1 MTAAFSRQLG
11 AQPGIQLNP
20 VLDNTDGFAP
30 TTADQVFAAVMRA
43 TRGRI
48 DKPFYVDAGTVSAKL
63 GAGESMRVTPLNE
76 AYVHVVEA
84 LNNGS
89 TRAAIQRLV
98 PAAAVLQLMVAET
111 APVGSGAVLVATVL
125 AGAVTGATITDG
137 GEDYP
142 DDVVILIGG
151 PGAGAVLQATVTD
164 GSITAVAKIA
174 GGTGYTTAPPLTVLG
189 GTTTAYSVADE
200 LPEGGFLFA
209 VNHLGCY
216 NDGVSISYH
225 ADALNDANGNVI
237 ANPTI
242 TFRLLDP
249 TGINIYG
256 DISASLDPTAVDD
269 FNNSLFLP
277 DVVAA
282 LTDEMEITV
291 GANATVTPDS
301 DAYGRDDNGLD
312 KWSTSAV
319 LDYFSE
325 GGFGYAVADYTKA
338 VNALQF
344 TDLDYGYIASCGS
357 QAVALISQLSNLA
370 FNVNTCFRLDVPGT
384 LTPAEAITWVA
395 QLSLVGT
402 KDYYCHVYWSPIK
415 SADPTGI
422 NGNSVF
428 GTSTF
433 NIARACARNAQ
444 TDANGFAPK
453 NAPIAGKAWPLNRTQ
468 MSQIYTPSDNELSD
482 LATAKINPV
491 LFTKYNGGGLYVFTD
506 SLTSATTT
514 VSFKKLI
521 SVAEM
526 SSSIDDNVVMAG
538 KEFIQLPMS
547 LCIKKY
553 NDYLKTLFEG
563 AQSANWL
570 VPSAF
575 MNGAAFQYSVTPST
589 VKPADNVIVKYS
601 LRYDGVARQINVTQT
616 ISK

>member
-1 MTAAFSRQLG
+1 MAAPFVRQLG

-20 VLDNTDGFAP
+20 VLDNSDGFAP
-30 TTADQVFAAVMRA
+30 TNTDQVFGTVMRA

-63 GAGESMRVTPLNE
+63 GPGESMRVTPLNE

-98 PAAAVLQLMVAET
+98 PAAAVLQKMVAVT
-111 APVGSGAVLVATVL
+111 AAVGTGAVLVATIA
-125 AGAVTGATITDG
+125 AGAVTGASITSGGTNYPADVTIQ
-137 GEDYP
+137 
-142 DDVVILIGG
+142 IGG
-151 PGAGAVLQATVTD
+151 PGAGAVLHATVTA
-164 GSITAVAKIA
+164 GVITAVSLVA
-174 GGTGYTTAPPLTVLG
+174 GGTGYTTAPSLTVVG
-189 GTTTAYSVADE
+189 GTTTTYSVASSE
-200 LPEGGFLFA
+200 PGGFLFSIT
-209 VNHLGCY
+209 HLECY
-216 NDGVSISYH
+216 NDGAKISYH
-225 ADALNDANGNVI
+225 ADELLDANGNPV
-237 ANPTI
+237 ANPLI
-242 TFRLLDP
+242 TLRLLDP
-249 TGINIYG
+249 NGVNIFG
-256 DISASLDPTAVDD
+256 DITASFDPTAVDD
-269 FNNSLFLP
+269 FNNSLYLP

-282 LTDEMEITV
+282 LTDAMVVVV
-291 GANATVTPDS
+291 GANATVAPNS

-312 KWSTSAV
+312 QWSTSAV
-319 LDYFSE
+319 LNYFSE
-325 GGFGYAVADYTKA
+325 GGFTYATADYTKA

-344 TDLDYGYIASCGS
+344 TPLDYGYIASCGS
-357 QAVALISQLSNLA
+357 QSVALLSQLSALA
-370 FNVNTCFRLDVPGT
+370 YNVNTCFKLDVPGT
-384 LTPAEAITWVA
+384 LTPAQAIAWVA

-453 NAPIAGKAWPLNRTQ
+453 NYPIAGKAWPLNRTN
-468 MSQIYTPSDNELSD
+468 MSQIYTPGNNELSD
-482 LATAKINPV
+482 LAAAKINPV

-526 SSSIDDNVVMAG
+526 SSSIDENVVMAG
-538 KEFIQLPMS
+538 REFIQLPMAI
-547 LCIKKY
+547 CIKKY
-553 NDYLKTLFEG
+553 NDYLKTLFEDAETAG
-563 AQSANWL
+563 WL
-570 VPSAF
+570 KPRAA
-575 MNGAAFQYSVTPST
+575 MNGAASQYSVVPNAQ
-589 VKPADNVIVKYS
+589 KPADKVDVKYT
-601 LRYDGVARQINVTQT
+601 LGYDGVARQITVTQT

>member
-1 MTAAFSRQLG
+1 MPSAFSRQLG

-30 TTADQVFAAVMRA
+30 DNSDQVFGTVMRS

-48 DKPFYVDAGTVSAKL
+48 DKPFAVDAGTVSALL

-84 LNNGS
+84 LNNG
-89 TRAAIQRLV
+89 AAQAIIQRIT
-98 PAAAVLQLMVAET
+98 PASAVLQMMIAVTGE
-111 APVGSGAVLVATVL
+111 VGSGAVLVATVV
-125 AGAVTGATITDG
+125 AGAVTAVAVTTG

-142 DDVVILIGG
+142 SDVTIQVGG
-151 PGAGAVLQATVTD
+151 PGTGALLQATVVA
-164 GSITAVAKIA
+164 GVITAVAVIA
-174 GGTGYTTAPPLTVLG
+174 GGTGYVTAPTLTVLG
-189 GTTTAYSVADE
+189 GTTTTYSVADE
-200 LPEGGFLFA
+200 LPEGFFLS
-209 VNHLGCY
+209 VTHLQCY
-216 NDGVSISYH
+216 NDGASISYH
-225 ADALNDANGNVI
+225 ADAATDATGNPI
-237 ANPTI
+237 ANPSI

-249 TGINIYG
+249 NGVNIFG
-256 DISASLDPTAVDD
+256 DIPASLDPTAVDD
-269 FNNSLFLP
+269 YNNSLYLP

-282 LTDEMEITV
+282 LTDGMEIEV
-291 GANATVTPDS
+291 GADATVAPNS
-301 DAYGRDDNGLD
+301 DAYGRDENGID

-319 LDYFSE
+319 LSYFSE
-325 GGFGYAVADYTKA
+325 GGFGYEVADYTKA
-338 VNALQF
+338 VNALQY
-344 TDLDYGYIASCGS
+344 TELEYGYIASCGS
-357 QAVALISQLSNLA
+357 QAVALLSQLSNLA
-370 FNVNTCFRLDVPGT
+370 FNVNKCFKLDVPGT
-384 LTPAEAITWVA
+384 LTPAEAKAWVA

-422 NGNSVF
+422 NGNQVF

-453 NAPIAGKAWPLNRTQ
+453 NFPIAGKAWPLNRTG

-491 LFTKYNGGGLYVFTD
+491 LFTKYNGGGLFVFTD

-526 SSSIDDNVVMAG
+526 SSTIDDNVVMAG
-538 KEFIQLPMS
+538 REFIQLPMAIA
-547 LCIKKY
+547 IKKM

-563 AQSANWL
+563 AQSAGWL
-570 VPSAF
+570 QPSTF
-575 MNGAAFQYSVTPST
+575 LNGAAFQYQVVASNI
-589 VKPADNVIVKYS
+589 KPADNLVVTYS
-601 LRYDGVARQINVTQT
+601 LHYDGVARQITVTQT

>member
-1 MTAAFSRQLG
+1 MAAPFVRQLG
-11 AQPGIQLNP
+11 AQPGTQLNP
-20 VLDNTDGFAP
+20 VLDNSDGFAP
-30 TTADQVFAAVMRA
+30 TNTDQVFGTVMRA

-63 GAGESMRVTPLNE
+63 GPGESMRVTPLNE

-98 PAAAVLQLMVAET
+98 PAAAVLQKMVAVT
-111 APVGSGAVLVATVL
+111 AAVGTGAALVATIA
-125 AGAVTGATITDG
+125 AGAVTGATITSG
-137 GEDYP
+137 GTNYP
-142 DDVVILIGG
+142 ADVTIQIGG
-151 PGAGAVLQATVTD
+151 PGAGAVLHATVTA
-164 GSITAVAKIA
+164 GVITAVSLVA
-174 GGTGYTTAPPLTVLG
+174 GGTGYTTAPSLTVVG
-189 GTTTAYSVADE
+189 GTTTTYSVASSE
-200 LPEGGFLFA
+200 PGGFLFSIT
-209 VNHLGCY
+209 HLECY
-216 NDGVSISYH
+216 NDGAKISYH
-225 ADALNDANGNVI
+225 ADELLDANGNPV
-237 ANPTI
+237 ANPLI
-242 TFRLLDP
+242 TLRLLDP
-249 TGINIYG
+249 NGVNIFG
-256 DISASLDPTAVDD
+256 DITASFDPTAVDD
-269 FNNSLFLP
+269 FNNSLYLP

-282 LTDEMEITV
+282 LTDAMVVVV
-291 GANATVTPDS
+291 GANATVAPNS

-312 KWSTSAV
+312 QWSTSAV
-319 LDYFSE
+319 LNYFSE
-325 GGFGYAVADYTKA
+325 GGFTYTTADYTKA

-344 TDLDYGYIASCGS
+344 TPLDYGYIASCGS
-357 QAVALISQLSNLA
+357 QSVALLSQLSALA
-370 FNVNTCFRLDVPGT
+370 YNVNTCFKLDVPGT
-384 LTPAEAITWVA
+384 LTPAQAIAWVA

-453 NAPIAGKAWPLNRTQ
+453 NYPIAGKAWPLNRTN
-468 MSQIYTPSDNELSD
+468 MSQIYTPSNNELSD
-482 LATAKINPV
+482 LAAAKINPV

-526 SSSIDDNVVMAG
+526 SSSIDENVVMAG
-538 KEFIQLPMS
+538 REFIQLPMAI
-547 LCIKKY
+547 CIKKY
-553 NDYLKTLFEG
+553 NDYLKTLFEDAETAG
-563 AQSANWL
+563 WL
-570 VPSAF
+570 KPRAA
-575 MNGAAFQYSVTPST
+575 MNGAAFQYSVVPNAQ
-589 VKPADNVIVKYS
+589 KPADKVDVKYT
-601 LRYDGVARQINVTQT
+601 LGYDGVARQITVTQT

>member
-1 MTAAFSRQLG
+1 MSAAFSRQLG

-30 TTADQVFAAVMRA
+30 DTSDQVFGTVMRS

-48 DKPFYVDAGTVSAKL
+48 DKPFYVDSGTVSAKL

-84 LNNGS
+84 LNNGA
-89 TRAAIQRLV
+89 TQAAIQRLV
-98 PAAAVLQLMVAET
+98 PSTAVLQMMIAVT
-111 APVGSGAVLVATVL
+111 GPVGSGAVLVATIA
-125 AGAVTGATITDG
+125 AGAVTGATITSG

-142 DDVVILIGG
+142 EDVTIQIGG
-151 PGAGAVLQATVTD
+151 PGAGAVLRATVTA
-164 GSITAVAKIA
+164 GVITAVAFVA
-174 GGTGYTTAPPLTVLG
+174 GGTGYATVPPLTVVG
-189 GTTTAYSVADE
+189 GTTTTYSVSDTE
-200 LPEGGFLFA
+200 PDGFLFSIK
-209 VNHLGCY
+209 HLECY

-225 ADALNDANGNVI
+225 ADALSDANGNPI
-237 ANPTI
+237 ANQTI

-249 TGINIYG
+249 AGVNIFG
-256 DISASLDPTAVDD
+256 DISASLDPNAVDD
-269 FNNSLFLP
+269 YNNSLYLP
-277 DVVAA
+277 DVAAA
-282 LTDEMEITV
+282 LTDALEITV
-291 GANATVTPDS
+291 GADATVTPDS

-312 KWSTSAV
+312 KWSTSPV

-325 GGFGYAVADYTKA
+325 GGFGYEVSDYTTA

-344 TDLDYGYIASCGS
+344 TELEYGYIASCGS
-357 QAVALISQLSNLA
+357 QAVALLSQLSSLA
-370 FNVNTCFRLDVPGT
+370 YNVNKCFKLDVSGT
-384 LTPAEAITWVA
+384 LTPAAAIAFVA

-415 SADPTGI
+415 SDDPTGI
-422 NGNSVF
+422 NGKSVF

-453 NAPIAGKAWPLNRTQ
+453 NYPIAGKAWPLNRTG
-468 MSQIYTPSDNELSD
+468 MSQIYTPSTNELSD

-491 LFTKYNGGGLYVFTD
+491 LYKKYNGGGLYVFTD

-538 KEFIQLPMS
+538 NEFIQLPMEI
-547 LCIKKY
+547 CIKKTG
-553 NDYLKTLFEG
+553 DYLKTLFEG
-563 AQSANWL
+563 AQTAKWI
-570 VPSAF
+570 VPSAS
-575 MNGAAFQYSVTPST
+575 MNGAAFQYSVTPSAI
-589 VKPADNVIVKYS
+589 KPADNMIIQYS
-601 LRYDGVARQINVTQT
+601 LRYDGVARQITVTQT